1 MSRASFP
8 RPDHIALLR
17 DAIVARLAAA
27 GLALEIVDRGPD
39 HYRCC
44 YRFGFRR
51 TASVDWTDLSVHF
64 QIAERLEIS
73 NNGDELGRLLD
84 LFWDRYFGREGPVAT
99 LDENGSTVKR

>member
-17 DAIVARLAAA
+17 DAIFARLAST

-51 TASVDWTDLSVHF
+51 TSEDDWTDLSVHF
-64 QIAERLEIS
+64 QVAERLEIS
-73 NNGDELGRLLD
+73 NDDAELGRLLD
-84 LFWDRYFGREGPVAT
+84 LFWDRYFGREGPIAA
-99 LDENGSTVKR
+99 LDENGSAVPR